1 MNIETVDVAYNYFG
15 DSVFTFL
22 GETYN
27 FYQHN
32 CSRGRELVAKVKT
45 YGKPVMVSTVDEF
58 IHETRG
64 KFVPALPYLEEML
77 RIHDEVY
84 EIEKECIH
92 RRQSAGDEIAATY
105 GY

>member
-1 MNIETVDVAYNYFG
+1 MKIETIDVAYNYFG

-22 GETYN
+22 GESYN

-32 CSRGRELVAKVKT
+32 CSRGRELIAKIKEHNQ
-45 YGKPVMVSTVDEF
+45 PVMLCTVDEF

-64 KFVPALPYLEEML
+64 RFVPALPYLEEML
-77 RIHDEVY
+77 SVHDRVSEL
-84 EIEKECIH
+84 ERECIH
-92 RRQSAGDEIAATY
+92 RRQSAGDEIAAMF